1 MMERV
6 LITGASGF
14 VGYHLIQ
21 AALHNN
27 LEVYAAIRKNSKIDH
42 LKGLDIQ
49 YIYPDFSNVDS
60 LKTELLDK
68 RFNYI
73 IHGAGATRA
82 ISEAE
87 YNKINAEYAANL
99 AEASLALGDTLKKFV
114 LISSLAAIGPLKTLD
129 GVITEDTYPN
139 PITAYGRSKLLAEKK
154 IKAIKGLN
162 YTVLRPT
169 AVYGPRD
176 TGIFIFFKQVSNHLE
191 PYIGNIRQNLSF
203 IYVTDLAKTAVKALH
218 CGDMKTY
225 NLSDG
230 NFYDRHEL
238 GTLTKTIL
246 GVKAFKF
253 HLWVNFVKLIA
264 GISQKVS
271 SFSNSAPIINLEKL
285 DELMAVNWS
294 CSIELAKH
302 DLGFNPQYPLAKGL
316 QETLQW
322 YKDNNWI

>member
-1 MMERV
+1 MKEKV

-14 VGYHLIQ
+14 VGCHLINE
-21 AALHNN
+21 ALQNN
-27 LEVYAAIRKNSKIDH
+27 LEVYAAVRKNSKIEH
-42 LKGLDIQ
+42 LKSLDIQ
-49 YIYPDFSNVDS
+49 YVYLDYSSIDA

-68 RFNYI
+68 QFNYI

-87 YNKINAEYAANL
+87 YNKINADYAANL
-99 AEASLALGDTLKKFV
+99 AEAALALGNVLKKFV
-114 LISSLAAIGPLKTLD
+114 LISSLAAIGPLKALD
-129 GVITEDTYPN
+129 GIITEETHPN

-154 IKAIKGLN
+154 LKAIEGLN
-162 YTVLRPT
+162 YTILRPT

-176 TGIFIFFKQVSNHLE
+176 TGIFIFFKQVSKHLE

-203 IYVTDLAKTAVKALH
+203 IYVTDLAKAAVKALH
-218 CGDMKTY
+218 AGDMKTY

-246 GVKAFKF
+246 NVKTFKF
-253 HLWVNFVKLIA
+253 HLWVKFVRLIA
-264 GISQKVS
+264 GISEKVS
-271 SFSNSAPIINLEKL
+271 SFRNSAPIINLEKL
-285 DELMAVNWS
+285 DELMAVNWA
-294 CSIELAKH
+294 CSVERAKH
-302 DLGFNPQYPLAKGL
+302 DLGFKPQYPLTQGL